1 MANNNSSETTS
12 GMPQLNF
19 DTFPNQIFWV
29 VIFLILTY
37 LMIKI
42 LIIPRMD
49 NILTNR
55 RKVIEEDLVGA
66 ESLKDKA
73 SDLKDTLNNEILL
86 ARKNSQEMLDNAK
99 ATAKNNLSLASNEA
113 NEMTNKLINDGDKA
127 LEKTRKDTEKIVNK
141 ISEDILP
148 DIVNNFILSKN
159 K

>member
-29 VIFLILTY
+29 VIFLLLTF
-37 LMIKI
+37 LMIKF

-73 SDLKDTLNNEILL
+73 SDLRDTLNNEILL
-86 ARKNSQEMLDNAK
+86 ARKNSQELLDNAK
-99 ATAKNNLSLASNEA
+99 VTAKNNLNLASNEA
-113 NEMTNKLINDGDKA
+113 NEMTSKLIKDGDKT
-127 LEKTRKDTEKIVNK
+127 LEEIRKDTEKIVNN
-141 ISEDILP
+141 ISKDILP

>member
-29 VIFLILTY
+29 VVVLILTY
-37 LMIKI
+37 LMIKF

-73 SDLKDTLNNEILL
+73 SELKDRLNNEILL

-99 ATAKNNLSLASNEA
+99 GTAKDNLNLASKEA
-113 NEMTNKLINDGDKA
+113 NEMASKLIKDGDKS
-127 LEKTRKDTEKIVNK
+127 LEKSRKDTEKIVGK
-141 ISEDILP
+141 ISEEILP
-148 DIVNNFILSKN
+148 EIVNNFILSKN